1 MHIAVHWQD
10 ADSTSEKAFR
20 VHYPE
25 KPKKP
30 EKPEIDESTDKPK
43 EESIVMHCAG
53 HVVRSH
59 MKALDAFQTMKKFTP
74 VFCTQHQKDF
84 PDIAEVRCH
93 CHKRHSP
100 QCGCFTPKFL
110 VQARKNFN
118 CCLKQAGKSAASFAL
133 RMQTLG
139 KYHARDI
146 HQWESGKP
154 YKVCTCGK
162 CKDKSHVKVNCAKPW
177 QVNVVFTQIASALVV
192 NVVRMRL
199 NVMGSLTTAN
209 IPSLIHSML

>member
-1 MHIAVHWQD
+1 MLLTLIKMTMISLSTNCRKPSSRMCVCFCQTRHNAHSSPL
-10 ADSTSEKAFR
+10 ARCGSTSEKVFR
-20 VHYPE
+20 VHY
-25 KPKKP
+25 P

-53 HVVRSH
+53 HAVRSH

-74 VFCTQHQKDF
+74 AFCTQHQEDF
-84 PDIAEVRCH
+84 PDIAKVRCH

-133 RMQTLG
+133 RM
-139 KYHARDI
+139 
-146 HQWESGKP
+146 
-154 YKVCTCGK
+154 
-162 CKDKSHVKVNCAKPW
+162 
-177 QVNVVFTQIASALVV
+177 
-192 NVVRMRL
+192 
-199 NVMGSLTTAN
+199 
-209 IPSLIHSML
+209 

>member
-1 MHIAVHWQD
+1 MRGYETDAPYLDKDDHDLYQGTAKAAEGLAAERVFALAKQDTMHIVVHWQD

-74 VFCTQHQKDF
+74 AFCTQHQKDF

-93 CHKRHSP
+93 CHKKHSP

-133 RMQTLG
+133 RM
-139 KYHARDI
+139 
-146 HQWESGKP
+146 
-154 YKVCTCGK
+154 
-162 CKDKSHVKVNCAKPW
+162 
-177 QVNVVFTQIASALVV
+177 
-192 NVVRMRL
+192 
-199 NVMGSLTTAN
+199 
-209 IPSLIHSML
+209 